1 MEMLDQEFLQ
11 QRDIRE
17 CRTVRFYKSKKNEV
31 RLLEV
36 VTSDQTVEKLVLKT
50 CRHPE
55 RMKQEA
61 ELVNALHKE
70 GVAVPRLFYQG
81 ENHLV
86 FEYIDGLT
94 LCDLFQDQEAA
105 LHGETLLSADTRQA
119 IGSLVQ
125 WLWAF
130 YRAGRVITG
139 RTLLMK
145 DVNLRN
151 FLLAER
157 LYGVDFE
164 DCSTGQIEEDVGRLC
179 AYVLTYDPIGTA
191 WKQLAAAALCRHL
204 SAKLGLDVQAVH
216 HYFRQE
222 ILEME
227 NRRKIPLAWI
237 RLCDLK
243 DSSKGCGNA

>member
-1 MEMLDQEFLQ
+1 MMEMLDQDFLQ

-17 CRTVRFYKSKKNEV
+17 YRTVRFYKSKKNEV

-61 ELVNALHKE
+61 ELVKALGRE
-70 GVAVPRLFYQG
+70 GVVVPRLFYQG

-94 LCDLFQDQEAA
+94 LCDLFQNQESA
-105 LHGETLLSADTRQA
+105 LPGETLLSADTRHA

-125 WLWAF
+125 WLRAF

-164 DCSTGQIEEDVGRLC
+164 DCSIGQIEEDVGRLC
-179 AYVLTYDPIGTA
+179 AYVLTYNPIGTA
-191 WKQLAAAALCRHL
+191 WKHHAAAVLFRSLEAE
-204 SAKLGLDVQAVH
+204 LGLDVNAV
-216 HYFRQE
+216 RQFFGRE
-222 ILEME
+222 LLEME
-227 NRRKIPLAWI
+227 KRRNIPLAWV
-237 RLCDLK
+237 RLDEI
-243 DSSKGCGNA
+243 GEI